1 MRVLERIDRLGQF
14 DALTPGSAR
23 RLAKID
29 DLDYLVS
36 ERRLDLP
43 EVWHNDRFRIYR
55 LQP

>member
-36 ERRLDLP
+36 ERRLALP